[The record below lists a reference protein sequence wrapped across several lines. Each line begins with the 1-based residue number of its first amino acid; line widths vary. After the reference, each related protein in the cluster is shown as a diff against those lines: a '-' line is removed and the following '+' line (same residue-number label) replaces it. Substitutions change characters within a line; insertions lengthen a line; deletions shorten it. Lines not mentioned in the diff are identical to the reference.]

1 VTAGT
6 DLSAAQQALQQ
17 AQMER
22 AQVLSM
28 RRKTDENARRARGL
42 LAENNFANRIRGTF
56 SS

>member
-1 VTAGT
+1 MTAGT
-6 DLSAAQQALQQ
+6 DLNAAQQALQR

-28 RRKTDENARRARGL
+28 RRKTDENARKARGL